1 MAVKKKAR
9 SKKKKPSGSRK
20 KKVMGDAVRMAVR
33 NAMEATKKAEEAKAQ
48 AEIKVFA
55 AKLIRYI
62 AVEAGIKG
70 PPASVKKKV
79 MVNARKK
86 AAAAK
91 KNALKKVATAQKT
104 AAAMQKK
111 ARKKAGR

>member
-1 MAVKKKAR
+1 MAKKKKAPSAARKTKVMTAAIHKSMTTAIAAVKKAEQ
-9 SKKKKPSGSRK
+9 
-20 KKVMGDAVRMAVR
+20 A
-33 NAMEATKKAEEAKAQ
+33 KAE
-48 AEIKVFA
+48 AEKKVFA

-79 MVNARKK
+79 MADARKK

-91 KNALKKVATAQKT
+91 KDALKKVATAQKK